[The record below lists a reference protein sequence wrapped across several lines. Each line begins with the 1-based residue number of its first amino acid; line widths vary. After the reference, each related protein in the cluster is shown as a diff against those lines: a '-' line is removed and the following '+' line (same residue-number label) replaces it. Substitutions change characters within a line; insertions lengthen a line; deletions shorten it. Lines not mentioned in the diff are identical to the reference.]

1 MIITGLG
8 FRTCIIRQIRILQRA
23 LWEKHM
29 NIEGIKMESS
39 YKYFK
44 NTDCKYFPCHKGL
57 SDDFNCLFCYCPM
70 YSMPNC
76 PGSKTYIEK
85 NGKKI
90 KVCTDCTFPHRPEN
104 YDKIIQI
111 LIRNNNNWFMDF
123 SRSDVPNLW
132 VWQFRCGCFESL
144 FWYSQRLWLMIYEIE
159 VSEQADSDL
168 RGIFECL

>member
-1 MIITGLG
+1 
-8 FRTCIIRQIRILQRA
+8 
-23 LWEKHM
+23 
-29 NIEGIKMESS
+29 MENS

-44 NTDCKYFPCHKGL
+44 NKNCKYFPCHKGL

-168 RGIFECL
+168 RGIFEWL

>member
-1 MIITGLG
+1 
-8 FRTCIIRQIRILQRA
+8 
-23 LWEKHM
+23 
-29 NIEGIKMESS
+29 MENS

-123 SRSDVPNLW
+123 SRSDVLNLW

-159 VSEQADSDL
+159 VSEQADSDF
-168 RGIFECL
+168 RGIFEWL